1 VAGYDPIE
9 VPPEFWEDPRVLAA
23 LKAKHIGQLFAVL
36 TRWPYGLTQTRVGTA
51 VSMQQTRISK
61 YIRGEHHA
69 KETGVFER
77 VADGLKMPAHARA
90 LFGLS
95 SSSVDAPGS
104 AITVRP
110 RAVPIGPADL
120 DQVEQ
125 LRQALDAA
133 LHDGAMAE
141 ASLEDWDRTV
151 FRYGRAT
158 RHRAADLL
166 LGDLKADLTDL
177 QTALT
182 RYRSASALRQLTR
195 VTAQLSGLVC
205 LTLVKMDDR
214 VAFRRWSRTARHAA
228 SEAGDPLTT
237 SWVLAQEAYGHY
249 YSGDLIEA
257 LSVAEQAQVLA
268 GKSPAVGAPLAAALE
283 ARVYGLMGRRGET
296 QAALHRAEEGV
307 SRLDGDALAA
317 SAFGYNESQ
326 LRFHE
331 GNAYTHLRDSDSAR
345 IAQER
350 ALELCAPGDFTDWAI
365 TRLDRANCLVY
376 DGDTAEAMSYAAET
390 FEQLSTSQR
399 EGIITLRGQEILT
412 DVPAKERPSVHVQQ
426 FKELLMLTSQP
437 KKEKR

>member
-1 VAGYDPIE
+1 MTGYDPIE

-23 LKAKHIGQLFAVL
+23 LKAKHVGRLFAVL
-36 TRWPYGLTQTRVGTA
+36 TRWPYTFTQTRVGTA
-51 VSMQQTRISK
+51 VGMQQPLVSK
-61 YIRGEHHA
+61 YIREVHQA
-69 KETGVFER
+69 KEMHVFR
-77 VADGLKMPAHARA
+77 RIADGLEMPAHARA

-95 SSSVDAPGS
+95 DDGEDGRGS
-104 AITVRP
+104 AIVVRP
-110 RAVPIGPADL
+110 PAVPIVPADL

-141 ASLEDWDRTV
+141 ASLEDWERTV
-151 FRYGRAT
+151 SRYGRAT
-158 RHRAADLL
+158 RDRSADLL
-166 LGDLKADLTDL
+166 FNDLTTDLTDL

-182 RYRSASALRQLTR
+182 RYRSASALRHLTR
-195 VTAQLSGLVC
+195 VTAQLSGLIC
-205 LTLVKMDDR
+205 LTLVKMDNR
-214 VAFRRWSRTARHAA
+214 IAFRRWARTARHAA

-268 GKSPAVGAPLAAALE
+268 GKSAAVGAPLAAALE
-283 ARVYGLMGRRGET
+283 ARVYGMMGRRAET

-307 SRLDGDALAA
+307 SRLEGDALAA

-345 IAQER
+345 VAQER

-376 DGDTAEAMSYAAET
+376 DGDTAEAMSYATET

-412 DVPAKERPSVHVQQ
+412 DVPAKDRLSAPVQQ